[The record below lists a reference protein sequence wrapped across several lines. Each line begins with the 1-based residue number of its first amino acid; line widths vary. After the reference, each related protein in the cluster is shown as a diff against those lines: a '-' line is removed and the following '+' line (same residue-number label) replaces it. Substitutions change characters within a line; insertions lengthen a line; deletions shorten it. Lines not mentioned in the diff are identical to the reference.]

1 MLKLIFPSLS
11 LLVSWTY
18 GNQRDATFMDTF
30 SDKVILIDS
39 TILTPLDIDHRLLE
53 ESNRELCY
61 LQNDLKE
68 LKEIQQVLQQMV
80 GENAL
85 PLAQS
90 EAFVIKSTQQTAAA
104 VENLEAAK
112 QQKTANFLQFLLL
125 QDGIPLGAG
134 ALLGTTSF
142 LATKAAFLSVPPLA
156 LTGAPIVVPAALAAV
171 TGGAAW
177 FGSKFILHKL
187 NQSL

>member
-1 MLKLIFPSLS
+1 MLKPIFPSLA
-11 LLVSWTY
+11 LLFSWTY
-18 GNQRDATFMDTF
+18 GNQSDSPTIGTF

-39 TILTPLDIDHRLLE
+39 TDLTPLDIDHRLIE
-53 ESNRELCY
+53 ESNRELCN
-61 LQNDLKE
+61 LQDDLE
-68 LKEIQQVLQQMV
+68 ALKEIHQVLQQMI

-90 EAFVIKSTQQTAAA
+90 EACAIKSTQQTAAA

-112 QQKTANFLQFLLL
+112 HQKTANFLQFLLL
-125 QDGIPLGAG
+125 QDGIPLGAS

-142 LATKAAFLSVPPLA
+142 LATKAAVLSIPPLA